1 MLVDGMLA
9 AVGFKLPTSNISGI
23 DWRSVLSF
31 ALVVAQMS
39 WAITTFLAPQLTVL
53 ENVKAAICAGDR
65 DFVYGVDGMGTIVW
79 GYPPRVAGTIQ
90 ESIDTGFTEWPTDD
104 TEDLSYNGLA
114 VDSILR
120 GNGRGSCPPQNCYYS
135 QFAPLPPI
143 PLPASERA
151 ACCVPTQTKAPSIEY
166 GRYSV
171 QSKTTANL
179 PDTGEMYAPRLDACT
194 CCIFAARLLAHPCAR
209 VDFLTTCFAHAGGT
223 RVVLTSLTPLSS
235 TPIWSKARSA
245 SFSSIRNTQI

>member
-9 AVGFKLPTSNISGI
+9 AVGFKLPTSNIGGI

-31 ALVVAQMS
+31 VLVVAQMS

-79 GYPPRVAGTIQ
+79 GYPPRVNPGTI
-90 ESIDTGFTEWPTDD
+90 GFAEWPTDD
-104 TEDLSYNGLA
+104 TEELSNNGLV
-114 VDSILR
+114 VDSILL
-120 GNGRGSCPPQNCYYS
+120 GNGRGSCPPQNCYYT

-171 QSKTTANL
+171 RSKTTASL
-179 PDTGEMYAPRLDACT
+179 PDTGAMYAPRFDART
-194 CCIFAARLLAHPCAR
+194 CCTHAARLLAHPCAH
-209 VDFLTTCFAHAGGT
+209 VDFLTASFAHAGGT
-223 RVVLTSLTPLSS
+223 RVALTSLTALSS

-245 SFSSIRNTQI
+245 SFSSITNSQI